1 MIATRLMGG
10 LGNQMFQYA
19 AARRLAIKH
28 GTELVLDLSWFER
41 QPRSDTTRQY
51 ELGSFPIVGRRTAEP
66 VDGGRRKRL
75 LRALLPEHGVRRVVE
90 QGPQFQPELLDAPDD
105 TLLVGYWQSE
115 KYFLDE
121 EAQIRRDFAFDAP
134 ISPAAR
140 ALAESIDESAVS
152 VHVRRG
158 DYVSLARA
166 NRFHG
171 VLPIEY
177 YERAAA
183 ALLQQLPEPPH
194 FYVFSDDPK
203 WCRTNIELPST
214 TTFVSRAESTSHEDM
229 LLMSMCSHH
238 IIANSSFSW
247 WGAWLSASPEK
258 VVIAPRRWFADESR
272 NTSDL
277 VPESWTRL

>member
-1 MIATRLMGG
+1 MGG

-28 GTELVLDLSWFER
+28 ETELVLDLSWFAR
-41 QPRSDTTRQY
+41 QPRADTSRQY
-51 ELGSFPIVGRRTAEP
+51 ELNSFPIVGRHTAEP
-66 VDGGRRKRL
+66 VEGGRRRKIL
-75 LRALLPEHGVRRVVE
+75 GAFMDANAPYRAVE
-90 QGPQFQPELLDAPDD
+90 QGPRFQPQLLDAPND

-121 EAQIRRDFAFDAP
+121 VAQIRRDFAFATP
-134 ISPAAR
+134 VSPEAR
-140 ALAESIDESAVS
+140 TLAESIDGSAVS

-158 DYVSLARA
+158 DYVSHVRT
-166 NRFHG
+166 NQFHG

-183 ALLQQLPEPPH
+183 ALSERVRSPH
-194 FYVFSDDPK
+194 FYVFSDAPE
-203 WCRTNIELPST
+203 WCRANIELPST
-214 TTFVSRAESTSHEDM
+214 TTFVSHAESASYEDM
-229 LLMSMCSHH
+229 FLMSVCRHH

-247 WGAWLSASPEK
+247 WGAWLSTCPEK
-258 VVIAPRRWFADESR
+258 IVIAPQMWFADKSR
-272 NTSDL
+272 DTSDL